1 MRLQPRTQ
9 NPFYYGSVRIFLR
22 LGPWIP
28 NQSLKSLLNILVDL
42 PNIRED
48 VVSTYCNFIL
58 TEINDSWEG
67 LIEDGA
73 NNLELLID
81 RWAECENPDSS
92 TDCSIILD
100 RLDGFCMLLL
110 SSSSV
115 KVREAAIRLLR
126 SIYQLSQK
134 LNCVSPRLYSILRH
148 VF

>member
-1 MRLQPRTQ
+1 M
-9 NPFYYGSVRIFLR
+9 
-22 LGPWIP
+22 
-28 NQSLKSLLNILVDL
+28 VDL

-81 RWAECENPDSS
+81 RWAECENADS
-92 TDCSIILD
+92 TNDCSIILD

-134 LNCVSPRLYSILRH
+134 LNCVSPRLYSILRL
-148 VF
+148 VFKLVL